1 MRTDYPA
8 GMACHGDLLRQ
19 GEGRPFHQLEAVGR
33 NNIEHRILVENV
45 TALADAAADEL
56 KTIFVALAH
65 RTGTGQEMRPKPR
78 SEERREGQEGVSTYI
93 TRGSPCH
100 SNIQKTEYI
109 RGR

>member
-45 TALADAAADEL
+45 TALAVAAADEIE
-56 KTIFVALAH
+56 TIFVALWP
-65 RTGTGQEMRPKPR
+65 RTVQGPEMDPQPFTFASPDMRPGADGGEIR
-78 SEERREGQEGVSTYI
+78 WIEG
-93 TRGSPCH
+93 H
-100 SNIQKTEYI
+100 
-109 RGR
+109 